1 MLSTFSDFPEDFH
14 AAAIHLGY
22 SHGADNLEA
31 ELSIDIALSDREPEK
46 KGDSGSILNGRIA
59 MVVEVEFGVEVEEEV
74 Q

>member
-1 MLSTFSDFPEDFH
+1 MLSTFSDFPEDFR

-46 KGDSGSILNGRIA
+46 KGDSGSKS
-59 MVVEVEFGVEVEEEV
+59 
-74 Q
+74 